1 MRTSAFAGL
10 LTFAI
15 VACGAPEVQAPVAG
29 APARDDSIE
38 ARFKRA
44 YFAVACLANAGK
56 DPEMTIT
63 PLRKPLDYLDGA
75 GAASQG
81 RAGKAMEALAAS
93 GFPTVE
99 AFRDVERRLRERTAW
114 WSSQIDARFVDELK
128 ACR

>member
-1 MRTSAFAGL
+1 MRTILAACALTL
-10 LTFAI
+10 L
-15 VACGAPEVQAPVAG
+15 VSCGAPEVQAPVAR
-29 APARDDSIE
+29 APAQDDSLE

-63 PLRKPLDYLDGA
+63 PLRKPLDYLEGA
-75 GAASQG
+75 GGTRIG
-81 RAGKAMEALAAS
+81 RAGKAMDALAAN

-99 AFRDVERRLRERTAW
+99 AFRDVETRLRDRTAW
-114 WSSQIDARFVDELK
+114 WQSQIDARFVDELK